1 MPEIKIMYKTWTV
14 PDYRNGETEKDSRL
28 KKLELES
35 DTLDAKRFSVDME
48 DEEVLTALKTI
59 QNVVASAI
67 RAEEKRL
74 NNKELV

>member
-14 PDYRNGETEKDSRL
+14 PDYRNGEKEKYFRL

-35 DTLDAKRFSVDME
+35 DTLDEKRFSVDME
-48 DEEVLTALKTI
+48 DDEVLTALEII
-59 QNVVASAI
+59 QNVVTRAI

-74 NNKELV
+74 NNK